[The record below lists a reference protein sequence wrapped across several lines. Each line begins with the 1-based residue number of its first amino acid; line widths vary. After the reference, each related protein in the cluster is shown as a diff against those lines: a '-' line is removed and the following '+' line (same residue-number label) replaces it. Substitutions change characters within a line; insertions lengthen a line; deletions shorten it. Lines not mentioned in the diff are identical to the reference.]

1 MALEMQFGLEEYAGA
16 FAAAPGGALAIS
28 SGRQGRAYIVDG
40 AKIVDAAATGT
51 GDGLVA
57 NAGALE
63 PDDVNTITHT
73 VPLSN
78 GAIVLADDTG
88 LVRLYANKDEGEGRE
103 LVKANDL
110 APSSLRASADGSK
123 LALCRNGKVLVID
136 VKSGD
141 AITLEDAGTDSAFDP
156 LSKEKLAVVD
166 ISSKQLALY
175 EVSVGEGVD
184 DSTLKSRCSL
194 HIEKSLSQTML
205 EDDNPLFQCAWQPGS
220 GEWLAAPGRPELT
233 LLKRDP
239 ADMDWGKSAQG
250 VFPDEDQKSLFA
262 GSPGHHATVVA
273 CAWNSAGTLVATI
286 TDQLTTNVAAVWD
299 VATGSTLKVFA
310 CDIRIQS
317 LALCSF
323 GKGEALVLA
332 SKHGALATALVLE
345 PEVETNPFVE
355 DEVTESPQKRSL
367 EEDGVPVVSKRKKK
381 RVVESDEESV
391 DLSLSP
397 KAENE
402 PAPEDDEI
410 IGDEQLDGD
419 QDPFALVPDE
429 AFAAPDEESV
439 VEAPQVTSPVIPCQR
454 SFMPSATI
462 EQEEGAPRYLHWSQR
477 GCVTARAEEGGL
489 EFAFE
494 VEHFAEGLARTK
506 TTRFVDR
513 RDFTVAAL
521 GKSGA
526 IFASEGQEDNENAP
540 SILHFRPLDA
550 WARDAGWSATLP
562 PGERVQVVAAGDDF
576 VAACTS
582 RDLIRI
588 YSTGGVE
595 DAVVASLGPVVAC
608 AAHGRYL
615 AVAYHGGNPDS
626 EGRQHIQVQVLDVEN
641 RSALN
646 GNGTRLPLQPGTLL
660 TWLAFKSDDGV
671 LLAADSQGSFWLLV
685 DDFGHRWAPALDTA
699 TTRHNIGDRE
709 WPVYAKHGSVHCCVL
724 KGGLTQPQCR
734 GARPVLDA
742 LPLRLP
748 HASSARDAAQ
758 RRAEAGLGA
767 PTTLARQRARLAGS
781 SVLAFTR
788 RPASDDA
795 AKHERTARDLARAA
809 NEAVLQRDR
818 AVLRQL
824 VAATKDGAYARAYDL
839 ARRLQLRE
847 SLDLARR
854 IAASHGEDALTARVE
869 DLIAV
874 ADEFVSGEDAAD
886 EENVA
891 PEAAKVE

>member
-1 MALEMQFGLEEYAGA
+1 MALDLQFGLEEYAGA
-16 FAAAPGGALAIS
+16 FALNGEDGALAVS
-28 SGRQGRAYIVDG
+28 SGRQGRAYVVSA
-40 AKIVDAAATGT
+40 AKLVDAAASGQ
-51 GDGLVA
+51 GDGLA
-57 NAGALE
+57 SASSALE
-63 PDDVNTITHT
+63 PDDVDQIAFT
-73 VPLSN
+73 VPLPGGSVALTDN
-78 GAIVLADDTG
+78 TGVL
-88 LVRLYANKDEGEGRE
+88 RLYANLDEGEGKE
-103 LVKANDL
+103 LVKANDVM
-110 APSSLRASADGSK
+110 PSSLRASVDGSK
-123 LALCRNGKVLVID
+123 LALCRDGKVLVVD
-136 VKSGD
+136 VKTGTS
-141 AITLEDAGTDSAFDP
+141 LELDTTGTDSSFDP
-156 LSKEKLAVVD
+156 KNSEALAVVD
-166 ISSKQLALY
+166 LGSKQLSLY
-175 EVSVGEGVD
+175 EVSVGQGVD

-194 HIEKSLSQTML
+194 QIEKTLSQTAL
-205 EDDNPLFQCAWQPGS
+205 EDDNPLFQCAWQPNT

-233 LLKRDP
+233 LLKREP
-239 ADMDWGKSAQG
+239 SDMDWGKSAQG
-250 VFPDEDQKSLFA
+250 VFPDEDQKALFEGGA
-262 GSPGHHATVVA
+262 VVA

-286 TDQLTTNVAAVWD
+286 TDQLTSNTAAIWD
-299 VATGSTLKVFA
+299 AATGSTLKVFA
-310 CDIRIQS
+310 CDIRVQS
-317 LALCSF
+317 LALVTHN
-323 GKGEALVLA
+323 KGEALVLA
-332 SKHGALATALVLE
+332 SKHGALATALVVE
-345 PEVETNPFVE
+345 PEEEPSLIE
-355 DEVTESPQKRSL
+355 DQASESPQKRKIDEDD
-367 EEDGVPVVSKRKKK
+367 EEVPIVSRRKKK
-381 RVVESDEESV
+381 RIVDDDESV

-402 PAPEDDEI
+402 PSPEDDEI
-410 IGDEQLDGD
+410 IGDEQLD
-419 QDPFALVPDE
+419 DPFAGQEP
-429 AFAAPDEESV
+429 FAPPPDEESIHE
-439 VEAPQVTSPVIPCQR
+439 EAPVVQTPLIPCQKP
-454 SFMPSATI
+454 FMPSSTI
-462 EQEEGAPRYLHWSQR
+462 EEDEGAPRYLHWSQK

-513 RDFTVAAL
+513 RDFTVASL
-521 GKSGA
+521 GKNGA
-526 IFASEGQEDNENAP
+526 VFGTEGQEDNENAP

-562 PGERVQVVAAGDDF
+562 PGERVQVVCAGDDF

-608 AAHGRYL
+608 AAHGKYL
-615 AVAYHGGNPDS
+615 AIAYHGGIPDG
-626 EGRQHIQVQVLDVEN
+626 EGRQHVQVQVLDVES
-641 RSALN
+641 RQTLN
-646 GNGTRLPLQPGTLL
+646 GNGTRLPLQPGCLL

-671 LLAADSQGSFWLLV
+671 LLASDSQGSFWLLV
-685 DDFGHRWAPALDTA
+685 DDFGHRWAPALDAA

-767 PTTLARQRARLAGS
+767 PTTLARQRARLAGAAG
-781 SVLAFTR
+781 VLAFTR

-795 AKHERTARDLARAA
+795 AKHERIARDLARAA
-809 NEAVLQRDR
+809 NEAILQRDR

-874 ADEFVSGEDAAD
+874 ADGVTGDEDAMD

-891 PEAAKVE
+891 PEAPKEES